1 MVGVGIRAL
10 SSLPFPRLFIPF
22 PVKMVAIDDYD
33 SVLEKDAAVI
43 DQPVGE
49 DDDLPPAVAAKRRI
63 RYFDDE
69 EDNNGASGPSTH
81 DMGYPLRRVNS
92 TFSIHS
98 LSSVRSGQRVIDP
111 AIALPVQYR
120 TLSYNISSQQ
130 DQAVTQTKDARE
142 KAAIG
147 EFPQSYPPAF
157 AQPRQMLG
165 ASTGT

>member
-1 MVGVGIRAL
+1 
-10 SSLPFPRLFIPF
+10 
-22 PVKMVAIDDYD
+22 MVAVDDFE
-33 SVLEKDAAVI
+33 SVLEKDAAMV
-43 DQPVGE
+43 DLGVGE

-69 EDNNGASGPSTH
+69 EDNDATAGPSTH
-81 DMGYPLRRVNS
+81 GMGYPLQRVNS

-111 AIALPVQYR
+111 ALALPVQYR

-130 DQAVTQTKDARE
+130 EQAIAQAKDARE

-147 EFPQSYPPAF
+147 EFSQS
-157 AQPRQMLG
+157 G
-165 ASTGT
+165 S